1 MGTAKYSRR
10 EGRGWDATAAPTTR
24 DNYAVTS
31 KSTAPV
37 SLSPPHVHFVVI
49 VAVPTP
55 AVDGTVQVH
64 WKPSSD
70 AKVWVGSV
78 CTVPLLYVI
87 EAEHTGPT
95 WMSCNLDEAFSPMA
109 TGEVTKSIHPHASGG
124 VGSGLALLRGDAVG
138 TGFEVLRGDA
148 VGEGAADSATD
159 GSGLAVRL
167 ELGLAVASTSVVAD
181 SIGVALRDG
190 AFDEPAVT
198 QPETRNTDSN
208 AKTILLT

>member
-1 MGTAKYSRR
+1 
-10 EGRGWDATAAPTTR
+10 
-24 DNYAVTS
+24 
-31 KSTAPV
+31 
-37 SLSPPHVHFVVI
+37 
-49 VAVPTP
+49 
-55 AVDGTVQVH
+55 
-64 WKPSSD
+64 
-70 AKVWVGSV
+70 
-78 CTVPLLYVI
+78 
-87 EAEHTGPT
+87 
-95 WMSCNLDEAFSPMA
+95 MA